1 MSEVRNEGSRASVVW
16 TVEGVEHDRVDNFY
30 TDDTGATAVKCHYD
44 CMCKK
49 KKKEE
54 EENDG

>member
-49 KKKEE
+49 KKE